1 MKIEKNVVFNEAG
14 QKLTMNVQ
22 LTYDKLEVFEFP
34 ASCDRCPCGF
44 SVHNDCGRNVPFKEE
59 DYQKRPATCKLKQIT
74 LADLIEPENF
84 RHETVAR
91 ITTIS
96 EEFFTPEQVR
106 KMSQSE
112 VRKNYKKILES
123 MKYWH

>member
-1 MKIEKNVVFNEAG
+1 MKIEKNVVFNEVG

-74 LADLIEPENF
+74 LTDLIEPENL

-91 ITTIS
+91 ITTIG

-106 KMSQSE
+106 KMSQLE

-123 MKYWH
+123 MKYWN